1 MVKFNWVTVLGVA
14 AAVCTTTSFV
24 PQMVKTLRSRHTGD
38 ISLLMYIVLTAGL
51 FLWMVYGFLRK
62 DLPLIAANS
71 VSFTFA
77 AAILLLK
84 IRHH

>member
-1 MVKFNWVTVLGVA
+1 MAKFDWVTVLGVA

-38 ISLLMYIVLTAGL
+38 ISLLMYIVLTVGL
-51 FLWMVYGFLRK
+51 FLWLVYGFLRK
-62 DLPLIAANS
+62 DMPLMAANG
-71 VSFTFA
+71 VSFTLA
-77 AAILLLK
+77 AAILFLK